1 MDNGNKKERKKL
13 TMMSALLMIGIFP
26 TIFAVVLVAL
36 LSSFQLSNALKA
48 EIYEELEMAA
58 HGLRE
63 YYEWDIINSEEHQP
77 VYEHDYVDLYL
88 EDDVHLTLFLENKRF
103 ITSIP
108 DASNSTGRNEGTTC
122 DEEIWKEV
130 SKGKTYRGDKVS
142 ISGNDYFVVYLPL
155 YGVDNEIVGMAFA
168 GKPESLILEELRGTI
183 IQILIL
189 SVIILILCCVEIAFV
204 AGWVK
209 KPLVIIADNL
219 KYLAD
224 GDLRPRQRAKSSIF
238 EIDSI
243 INSRIKLSEALSNTI
258 GRVQEVSSGLLK
270 DGNVLQS
277 MASNSSINADNISHA
292 VEEISRG
299 SISMAEDIQTAT
311 GDVFD
316 MGKRIE
322 DIVTG
327 IDELSKV
334 AGSMEV
340 SGRNAVKIMNELE
353 MSNKHTVEAIGI
365 VAENVEATDKAV
377 GEISAAVEL
386 INEIANQTN
395 LLSLNASIEA
405 ARAGEAGKGFAVVA
419 NEISSLATQSNESA
433 DKIADVIGMLVED
446 SKRSMR
452 KMDDVKKFLDEQQ
465 KNLQN
470 TIQEFSIVEDG
481 IVDTKK
487 HSDSMDIRVKE
498 CDNSRQSVIDTISGL
513 SAIAQENASIT
524 EETTAS
530 MQELNSN
537 INLVAQQAEEVKTQS
552 EVLSQAIGFFTI
564 E

>member
-58 HGLRE
+58 HGLIE

-77 VYEHDYVDLYL
+77 AYEHDYVDSYL

-108 DASNSTGRNEGTTC
+108 DASNPSGRNEGTTC

-130 SKGKTYRGDKVS
+130 SKGRVYRCDKVS

-155 YGVDNEIVGMAFA
+155 YGVNNEIVGMAFA
-168 GKPESLILEELRGTI
+168 GKPESLIVDKLRGTI
-183 IQILIL
+183 VQILIL
-189 SVIILILCCVEIAFV
+189 SVIILILCCAEIALV
-204 AGWVK
+204 ARMVK

-224 GDLRPRQRAKSSIF
+224 GDLRPRQRAKSTIF

-243 INSRIKLSEALSNTI
+243 INSRIKLSEALSHTI
-258 GRVQEVSSGLLK
+258 GRVQEVSSGLLN

-292 VEEISRG
+292 VEEISKG

-311 GDVFD
+311 ADVFD

-322 DIVTG
+322 HIVTG

-334 AGSMEV
+334 SGNMEV
-340 SGRNAVKIMNELE
+340 SGKNAVKIMNELE
-353 MSNKHTVEAIGI
+353 MSNKRTVEAIGV

-433 DKIADVIGMLVED
+433 DKIADVISMLVED

-452 KMDDVKKFLDEQQ
+452 KMDEVKKFLDEQQ
-465 KNLQN
+465 SNLQN
-470 TIQEFSIVEDG
+470 TIQEFSIVEEG

-487 HSDSMDIRVKE
+487 HSDSMDIKAKE
-498 CDNSRQSVIDTISGL
+498 CDNSRQSVIDTISNL

-530 MQELNSN
+530 MQELNAN

>member
-1 MDNGNKKERKKL
+1 KL

-58 HGLRE
+58 HGLIE

-77 VYEHDYVDLYL
+77 AYEHDYVDSYL

-108 DASNSTGRNEGTTC
+108 DASNPSGRNEGTTC

-130 SKGKTYRGDKVS
+130 SKGRVYRCDKVS

-155 YGVDNEIVGMAFA
+155 YGVNNEIVGMAFA
-168 GKPESLILEELRGTI
+168 GKPESLIVDELRGTI
-183 IQILIL
+183 VQILIL
-189 SVIILILCCVEIAFV
+189 SVIILILCCAEIALV
-204 AGWVK
+204 ARMVK

-224 GDLRPRQRAKSSIF
+224 GDLRPRQRAKSTIF

-243 INSRIKLSEALSNTI
+243 INSRIKLSEALSHTI
-258 GRVQEVSSGLLK
+258 GRVQEVSSGLLN

-292 VEEISRG
+292 VEEISKG

-311 GDVFD
+311 ADVFD

-322 DIVTG
+322 HIVTG

-334 AGSMEV
+334 SGNMEV
-340 SGRNAVKIMNELE
+340 SGKNAVKIMNELE
-353 MSNKHTVEAIGI
+353 MSNKRTVEAIGV

-433 DKIADVIGMLVED
+433 DKIADVISMLVED

-452 KMDDVKKFLDEQQ
+452 KMDEVKKFLDEQQ
-465 KNLQN
+465 SNLQN
-470 TIQEFSIVEDG
+470 TIQEFSIVEEG

-487 HSDSMDIRVKE
+487 HSDSMDIKAKE
-498 CDNSRQSVIDTISGL
+498 CDNSRQSVIDTISNL

-530 MQELNSN
+530 MQELNAN

>member
-48 EIYEELEMAA
+48 EIYEELEIAA

-224 GDLRPRQRAKSSIF
+224 GDLRPRSAVRAKP
-238 EIDSI
+238 IDSL
-243 INSRIKLSEALSNTI
+243 R
-258 GRVQEVSSGLLK
+258 
-270 DGNVLQS
+270 
-277 MASNSSINADNISHA
+277 
-292 VEEISRG
+292 
-299 SISMAEDIQTAT
+299 
-311 GDVFD
+311 
-316 MGKRIE
+316 
-322 DIVTG
+322 
-327 IDELSKV
+327 
-334 AGSMEV
+334 
-340 SGRNAVKIMNELE
+340 
-353 MSNKHTVEAIGI
+353 
-365 VAENVEATDKAV
+365 
-377 GEISAAVEL
+377 
-386 INEIANQTN
+386 
-395 LLSLNASIEA
+395 
-405 ARAGEAGKGFAVVA
+405 
-419 NEISSLATQSNESA
+419 
-433 DKIADVIGMLVED
+433 
-446 SKRSMR
+446 
-452 KMDDVKKFLDEQQ
+452 
-465 KNLQN
+465 
-470 TIQEFSIVEDG
+470 
-481 IVDTKK
+481 
-487 HSDSMDIRVKE
+487 
-498 CDNSRQSVIDTISGL
+498 
-513 SAIAQENASIT
+513 
-524 EETTAS
+524 
-530 MQELNSN
+530 
-537 INLVAQQAEEVKTQS
+537 
-552 EVLSQAIGFFTI
+552 
-564 E
+564 

>member
-48 EIYEELEMAA
+48 EIYEELEIAA

>member
-1 MDNGNKKERKKL
+1 MENGNKKEGKKL

-26 TIFAVVLVAL
+26 TIFAVILVAS
-36 LSSFQLSNALKA
+36 LSSFQLSKALKA
-48 EIYEELEMAA
+48 EIYEELEIAA

-63 YYEWDIINSEEHQP
+63 YYEWDIINSEEHKP

-108 DASNSTGRNEGTTC
+108 DASNPSGRNEGTTC

-130 SKGKTYRGDKVS
+130 SKGRVYRGDKVS

-155 YGVDNEIVGMAFA
+155 YGVNNEIVGMAFA
-168 GKPESLILEELRGTI
+168 GKPESLIVDELRGTI
-183 IQILIL
+183 VQILIL
-189 SVIILILCCVEIAFV
+189 SVIILILCCAEIAFV
-204 AGWVK
+204 ARMVK

-224 GDLRPRQRAKSSIF
+224 GDLRPRQRAKSTIF

-243 INSRIKLSEALSNTI
+243 VKSRIKLSDTLSNTI
-258 GRVQEVSSGLLK
+258 GRVKEVSSELLN

-292 VEEISRG
+292 VEEISKG

-334 AGSMEV
+334 SGNMEV
-340 SGRNAVKIMNELE
+340 SGKNAVKIMNELE
-353 MSNKHTVEAIGI
+353 MSNKRTVEAIGV

-433 DKIADVIGMLVED
+433 DKIADVISMLVED

-452 KMDDVKKFLDEQQ
+452 KMDEVKKFLDEQQ
-465 KNLQN
+465 SNLQN

-487 HSDSMDIRVKE
+487 HSDSMDIKAKE

-530 MQELNSN
+530 MQELNAN

>member
-13 TMMSALLMIGIFP
+13 TMMTALLMLGIFP

-48 EIYEELEMAA
+48 EIYEELEIAA

>member
-1 MDNGNKKERKKL
+1 MENGNKKEGKKL
-13 TMMSALLMIGIFP
+13 TMMSALLMLGIFP
-26 TIFAVVLVAL
+26 TIFAVILVAS

-48 EIYEELEMAA
+48 EIYEELEIAA

-77 VYEHDYVDLYL
+77 AYEHDYVDLYL

-108 DASNSTGRNEGTTC
+108 DASNPTGRNEGTTC

-130 SKGKTYRGDKVS
+130 SKGKIYRGDKVS
-142 ISGNDYFVVYLPL
+142 IGGNDYFVVYLPL
-155 YGVDNEIVGMAFA
+155 YGVNNEIVGMAFA

-243 INSRIKLSEALSNTI
+243 INSRIKLSEALSHTI
-258 GRVQEVSSGLLK
+258 GRVQEVSSGLLNG
-270 DGNVLQS
+270 GNVLQS

-292 VEEISRG
+292 VEEISKG

-334 AGSMEV
+334 SGNMEV
-340 SGRNAVKIMNELE
+340 SGKNAVKIMNELE
-353 MSNKHTVEAIGI
+353 MSNKRTVEAIGV

-433 DKIADVIGMLVED
+433 DKIADVISILVED

-452 KMDDVKKFLDEQQ
+452 KMDEVKKFLDEQQ
-465 KNLQN
+465 SNLQN
-470 TIQEFSIVEDG
+470 TIQEFSIVEEG

>member
-36 LSSFQLSNALKA
+36 LSSFQLSNALTA
-48 EIYEELEMAA
+48 EIYEELEIAA

>member
-13 TMMSALLMIGIFP
+13 TMMSALLMLGIFP

-36 LSSFQLSNALKA
+36 LSSFQLSNALKT
-48 EIYEELEMAA
+48 EIYEELEIAA

>member
-1 MDNGNKKERKKL
+1 MENGNKKEGKKL
-13 TMMSALLMIGIFP
+13 TMMSALLMLGIFP
-26 TIFAVVLVAL
+26 TIFAVILVAS

-48 EIYEELEMAA
+48 EIYEELEIAA

-77 VYEHDYVDLYL
+77 AYEHDYVDLYL

-108 DASNSTGRNEGTTC
+108 DASNPTGRNEGTTC

-130 SKGKTYRGDKVS
+130 SKGKIYRGDKVS
-142 ISGNDYFVVYLPL
+142 IGGNDYFVVYLPL
-155 YGVDNEIVGMAFA
+155 YGVNNEIVGMAFA

-243 INSRIKLSEALSNTI
+243 INSRIKLSEALSHTI
-258 GRVQEVSSGLLK
+258 GRVQEVSSGLLNG
-270 DGNVLQS
+270 GNVLQS

-292 VEEISRG
+292 VEEISKG

-334 AGSMEV
+334 SGNMEV
-340 SGRNAVKIMNELE
+340 SGKNAVKIMNELE
-353 MSNKHTVEAIGI
+353 MSNKRTVEAIGV

>member
-36 LSSFQLSNALKA
+36 LSSFQLSNALTA
-48 EIYEELEMAA
+48 EIYEELEIAA

-183 IQILIL
+183 IQIFIL

-395 LLSLNASIEA
+395 LLSLN
-405 ARAGEAGKGFAVVA
+405 
-419 NEISSLATQSNESA
+419 SS
-433 DKIADVIGMLVED
+433 
-446 SKRSMR
+446 
-452 KMDDVKKFLDEQQ
+452 
-465 KNLQN
+465 
-470 TIQEFSIVEDG
+470 
-481 IVDTKK
+481 
-487 HSDSMDIRVKE
+487 
-498 CDNSRQSVIDTISGL
+498 
-513 SAIAQENASIT
+513 
-524 EETTAS
+524 
-530 MQELNSN
+530 
-537 INLVAQQAEEVKTQS
+537 
-552 EVLSQAIGFFTI
+552 
-564 E
+564 

>member
-48 EIYEELEMAA
+48 EIYEELEIAA

-155 YGVDNEIVGMAFA
+155 YGVDNEIVGMVFA